1 MLKEVKIRQKSLNK
15 IHSYCKFLLK
25 KVDRFI
31 SYYKLKLARLPA
43 SNYAISSGFACGA
56 MVSFTPLLGLH
67 FLLAVIFAFLIRGN
81 FIAALTGTLVGNP
94 LTFPFI
100 WGLIYN
106 IGVYTSDKND
116 KKLNSEINF
125 EMIINQTYE
134 IFVPMLIGGAIL
146 AIPIWLT
153 TYLIIYS
160 FISSYKKSKI
170 IKSLHNNT
178 KDRKID

>member
-1 MLKEVKIRQKSLNK
+1 MLKEVKIRKTLLDRTLSYFKSL
-15 IHSYCKFLLK
+15 IK
-25 KVDRFI
+25 KTERFI

-67 FLLAVIFAFLIRGN
+67 FLLAVVFAFIIRGN
-81 FIAALTGTLVGNP
+81 VIAALIGTVIGNP

-106 IGVYTSDKND
+106 VGIYVSYKAHKD
-116 KKLNSEINF
+116 LNTEINI
-125 EMIINQTYE
+125 EMILNQTYE
-134 IFVPMLIGGAIL
+134 IFVPMLIGGSVL

-153 TYLIIYS
+153 TYLITYS
-160 FISSYKKSKI
+160 FISSYKKSKT
-170 IKSLHNNT
+170 KKKLNNNPE
-178 KDRKID
+178 DR